1 MPVLDMNKL
10 ASEVFDIEAKA
21 ILKLKDSL
29 GIEFD
34 KAIDIL
40 YNTKGKVIIT
50 GMGKSGLIG
59 KKIAATLTSTGT
71 PSYFLHPAESTHGDS
86 GIITRDDVVIAI
98 SNSGE
103 TQELLNLL
111 PLIKRFGV
119 QIISM
124 TGNMESTLA
133 KAGNVVLNIAV
144 EKEACPLGK
153 APTASTTATLAMGD
167 ALAVCLLK
175 KRGFTEEDF
184 LIYHPGGALGK
195 GIKFHV
201 EDLMLK
207 EELSQSEKDKSELLM
222 IVDLERND
230 LNRVCRPGSVKVTEL
245 FEVET
250 YATVFH
256 LVSTI
261 VGELE
266 TDKTVPDL
274 IASTFPGGSIT
285 GAPKIR
291 AMEII
296 DELEHSQRG
305 LYTGSIG
312 YLSLNGDCDLN
323 IVIRTAVHQN
333 GIYHLGVG
341 GGITA
346 ESELE
351 FEYDETWQK
360 AKAVVAA
367 IAGGDVHE

>member
-207 EELSQSEKDKSELLM
+207 ENLPIADENMLFTDLIKLISEHKLGMAIITDEAGRLSGILTDGD
-222 IVDLERND
+222 IR
-230 LNRVCRPGSVKVTEL
+230 RVVVKYSSDITHL
-245 FEVET
+245 KAKEVM
-250 YATVFH
+250 
-256 LVSTI
+256 TI
-261 VGELE
+261 NP
-266 TDKTVPDL
+266 KTVAQQDFA
-274 IASTFPGGSIT
+274 ASALHLMEKYSIT
-285 GAPKIR
+285 A
-291 AMEII
+291 
-296 DELEHSQRG
+296 L
-305 LYTGSIG
+305 
-312 YLSLNGDCDLN
+312 
-323 IVIRTAVHQN
+323 
-333 GIYHLGVG
+333 
-341 GGITA
+341 
-346 ESELE
+346 
-351 FEYDETWQK
+351 
-360 AKAVVAA
+360 AVVDDDNKP
-367 IAGGDVHE
+367 IGVVHIHDLLKAGVV

>member
-29 GIEFD
+29 GIDFD

-207 EELSQSEKDKSELLM
+207 ENLPIADENMLFTDLIKLISEHKLGMAIITDDAGRLSGILTDGD
-222 IVDLERND
+222 IR
-230 LNRVCRPGSVKVTEL
+230 RVVVKYSSDITHL
-245 FEVET
+245 KAKEVM
-250 YATVFH
+250 
-256 LVSTI
+256 TI
-261 VGELE
+261 NP
-266 TDKTVPDL
+266 KTVAQNDFA
-274 IASTFPGGSIT
+274 ASALHLMEKYSIT
-285 GAPKIR
+285 A
-291 AMEII
+291 
-296 DELEHSQRG
+296 L
-305 LYTGSIG
+305 
-312 YLSLNGDCDLN
+312 
-323 IVIRTAVHQN
+323 
-333 GIYHLGVG
+333 
-341 GGITA
+341 
-346 ESELE
+346 
-351 FEYDETWQK
+351 
-360 AKAVVAA
+360 AVVDDDNKP
-367 IAGGDVHE
+367 IGVVHIHDLLKAGVV

>member
-207 EELSQSEKDKSELLM
+207 ENLPIADENMLFTDLIKLISEHKLGM
-222 IVDLERND
+222 AIIVDDAGRLSGILTDGDIR
-230 LNRVCRPGSVKVTEL
+230 RVVVKYSSDITHL
-245 FEVET
+245 KAKEVM
-250 YATVFH
+250 
-256 LVSTI
+256 TI
-261 VGELE
+261 NP
-266 TDKTVPDL
+266 KTVAQQDFA
-274 IASTFPGGSIT
+274 ASALHLMEKYSIT
-285 GAPKIR
+285 A
-291 AMEII
+291 
-296 DELEHSQRG
+296 L
-305 LYTGSIG
+305 
-312 YLSLNGDCDLN
+312 
-323 IVIRTAVHQN
+323 
-333 GIYHLGVG
+333 
-341 GGITA
+341 
-346 ESELE
+346 
-351 FEYDETWQK
+351 
-360 AKAVVAA
+360 AVVDDDNKP
-367 IAGGDVHE
+367 IGVVHIHDLLKAGVV

>member
-1 MPVLDMNKL
+1 MPVLDMCKL

-207 EELSQSEKDKSELLM
+207 ENLPIADENMLFTDLIKLISEHKLGMAIITNDAGRLSGILTDGD
-222 IVDLERND
+222 IR
-230 LNRVCRPGSVKVTEL
+230 RVVVKYSSDITHL
-245 FEVET
+245 KAKEVM
-250 YATVFH
+250 
-256 LVSTI
+256 TI
-261 VGELE
+261 NP
-266 TDKTVPDL
+266 KTVAQQDFA
-274 IASTFPGGSIT
+274 ASALHLMEKYSIT
-285 GAPKIR
+285 A
-291 AMEII
+291 
-296 DELEHSQRG
+296 L
-305 LYTGSIG
+305 
-312 YLSLNGDCDLN
+312 
-323 IVIRTAVHQN
+323 
-333 GIYHLGVG
+333 
-341 GGITA
+341 
-346 ESELE
+346 
-351 FEYDETWQK
+351 
-360 AKAVVAA
+360 AVVDDDNKP
-367 IAGGDVHE
+367 IGVVHIHDLLKAGVV